1 MDLDKTIE
9 EIKQTARREKGR
21 DLKPIPADFYET
33 AAAAVKELESEM
45 MKNGRPRSVEYK
57 MLEDELSSMVFD
69 IETVF
74 MKRVGKIVERATSTA
89 FTNSK
94 SGLLK
99 KDYDKL
105 LAEERVL
112 YEEVLS
118 AIGKSRDKQ
127 IAAIV
132 DDHDGSGAV
141 SHAGGAGSS
150 ATPAD
155 KPKDVDKKAQVPSE
169 KQKEPEKAASGSGS
183 IANMMN
189 SPSSSSS
196 SPSSASSSPSSPTSS
211 SPSAKSESSANVI
224 NEKYVSVRILKDLP
238 EFMGEDKRTYQ
249 LHANDV
255 VSLPHS
261 NAQLLIKRG
270 VALSIPGSSEGS
282 PES

>member
-1 MDLDKTIE
+1 MDLDKVIE
-9 EIKQTARREKGR
+9 EIKQIARREKGR
-21 DLKPIPADFYET
+21 DLKPIPSDFYET
-33 AAAAVKELESEM
+33 AAAAVRELESEM
-45 MKNGRPRSVEYK
+45 IKNGRPRSVEYK
-57 MLEDELSSMVFD
+57 MLEDELSSIVFD

-94 SGLLK
+94 TGLLK

-105 LAEERVL
+105 LADEKIL

-118 AIGKSRDKQ
+118 AIGKSREKQ
-127 IAAIV
+127 ISAIV
-132 DDHDGSGAV
+132 DDHDG
-141 SHAGGAGSS
+141 GGAHVGN
-150 ATPAD
+150 AGPA
-155 KPKDVDKKAQVPSE
+155 KDADKKAQPGKPNLE
-169 KQKEPEKAASGSGS
+169 KPASGSGS
-183 IANMMN
+183 ISKMMN
-189 SPSSSSS
+189 P
-196 SPSSASSSPSSPTSS
+196 SASSPKP
-211 SPSAKSESSANVI
+211 ESSANVI

-249 LHANDV
+249 LRANDV

-270 VALSIPGSSEGS
+270 VALSIPGSSEGN